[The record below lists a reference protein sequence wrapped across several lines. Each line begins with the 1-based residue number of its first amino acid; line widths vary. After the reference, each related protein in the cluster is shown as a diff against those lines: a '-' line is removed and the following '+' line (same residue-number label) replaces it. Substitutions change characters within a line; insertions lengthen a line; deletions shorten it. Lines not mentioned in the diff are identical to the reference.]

1 MGEKD
6 KYFFKY
12 LLQKTSV
19 FFIRVWIKFCESK
32 AIRKVD
38 TMQQS
43 CIGYA
48 TEFHGGMQQSC
59 NNKLI
64 NNLEYKLDKKIG

>member
-43 CIGYA
+43 C
-48 TEFHGGMQQSC
+48 

-64 NNLEYKLDKKIG
+64 NNLEYKLDKKIGSTIDLFWAIV

>member
-19 FFIRVWIKFCESK
+19 FFIRVWIKFCEYK
-32 AIRKVD
+32 ALKIEIIQSEEKVHEEGKIF
-38 TMQQS
+38 QKV
-43 CIGYA
+43 GK
-48 TEFHGGMQQSC
+48 
-59 NNKLI
+59 KLPI
-64 NNLEYKLDKKIG
+64 II